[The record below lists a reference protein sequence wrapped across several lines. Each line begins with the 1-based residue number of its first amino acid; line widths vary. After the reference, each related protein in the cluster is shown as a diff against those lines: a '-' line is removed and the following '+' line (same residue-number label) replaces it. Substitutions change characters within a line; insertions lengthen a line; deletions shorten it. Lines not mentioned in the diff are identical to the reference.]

1 MVPAFLFQYAV
12 KSGYLRNLITDDLK
26 GFVID

>member
-1 MVPAFLFQYAV
+1 MIPAFVFQCAV
-12 KSGYLRNLITDDLK
+12 KSGYLRNLTTDDLK

>member
-1 MVPAFLFQYAV
+1 MSNIKARTIIL
-12 KSGYLRNLITDDLK
+12 KLNENLEILDDLK